1 MSRPERQFP
10 RYALEAAVEIR
21 PHGAGPV
28 RRGRTSNLSRG
39 GLCAVVDAAI
49 AAGRTV
55 DVELALIFDEG
66 NVSEAIALPARIVWC
81 TDLGD
86 GHQVGLSFAA
96 LSSGQREY
104 LEMFLRFLEEGAA
117 TKRAANGRSGDP
129 FDH

>member
-1 MSRPERQFP
+1 MSRPERQSL

-21 PHGAGPV
+21 PHGAGPA

-39 GLCAVVDAAI
+39 GLCALVDAAI

-55 DVELALIFDEG
+55 DVELALIFPEG
-66 NVSEAIALPARIVWC
+66 DLSEAIALPARVVWC
-81 TDLGD
+81 TDLGN
-86 GHQVGLSFAA
+86 GHQVGLAFHA
-96 LSSGQREY
+96 LGAGQREY

-117 TKRAANGRSGDP
+117 TKRPARAGGDP